1 MECSNA
7 KSKTSPFRG
16 RLSPVALSLLMA
28 FPVWAEDVANQDME
42 EIAAANP
49 DEYSR
54 NVVEFED
61 DLLRMMGHNKVD
73 LDRFTRG
80 ASATPGKY
88 RTSIYV
94 NDMPITNGEEVE
106 FKEGADKRVYPCLTP
121 KLVRLINLKE
131 DRLEQEARE
140 TIEAAHECTDL
151 EKLIP
156 QAKVAFDSG
165 EQRLDITIPQAM
177 MSRAMRGA
185 VSPELWESG
194 IPALTLGYYVNG
206 YDSSYSGG
214 YDSRSVFASFN
225 AGLNIGAWQLR
236 HNGSYNWDKDQ
247 GGEYN
252 VTNTYLQRD
261 IGLLRS
267 QFIAGESN
275 TSGQIFSSV
284 PFTGGSL
291 RSDPRMLPDV
301 QRGYA
306 PEIRGVAKT
315 NAKVTVRQLGNII
328 YETTV
333 TPGAFVIDDL
343 YPAGYGGDLEVTI
356 TEADGSVQQYTM
368 AYASVAQ
375 LLRPGVHEYSFTAGK
390 VRNTGL
396 DDEPM
401 FYEAT
406 YQRGLNNYLT
416 GYGGIQYSEHYQSA
430 QIGTALG
437 TGLGALSAD
446 VSFSNSDVGEKGGGK
461 LKGQSYRI
469 SYSKLINE
477 TNSNITLAAYRFS
490 SKNYMDFLTALQT
503 RDNVKQGYSVDSV
516 WRSKNRFTIS
526 LNQGLP
532 DGWGNIYTSASMEN
546 YWNSKQGYN
555 KYYQIGYSN
564 SLWRM
569 NYSISAGRSKSA
581 TGREQTNW
589 YLSLSMPLWDSFE
602 TRAPYLSTRYNQ
614 NSDGGKGEQ
623 VSLSGVFGEA
633 NKYNYNL
640 TGSHD
645 NYSGSSGSV
654 GAGWQGSVATLNGS
668 YSQGKNYK
676 NTSLSMSGAA
686 VAHSGGITLSPFNS
700 DTFALIEAKGA
711 KGAKVAGYAGAEV
724 DRFGYALYPSLVPY
738 SMNSVGIDPEG
749 SSLDVEFDS
758 TSQNVVPRA
767 GAVVKVKFETH
778 RGTAVLITSTFAN
791 EPLPFGSEVFDE
803 NNINVG
809 TVTQGGLIY
818 ARVAENKGT
827 LMVKWGEEM
836 HNRCQ
841 VSYVLA
847 PEPSDKEM
855 QGLPQQFT
863 MPCQTY
869 QAPGRTA
876 TPGGTLAAATP

>member
-1 MECSNA
+1 MELSRARC
-7 KSKTSPFRG
+7 KTSLSCG
-16 RLSPVALSLLMA
+16 KLSPVALSLLMA
-28 FPVWAEDVANQDME
+28 FPVWGEEITPTDIE
-42 EIAAANP
+42 EIAAVDS
-49 DEYSR
+49 DEYAR

-61 DLLRMMGHNKVD
+61 DLLRMMGNNKVD
-73 LDRFTRG
+73 LDRFAYGST
-80 ASATPGKY
+80 AIPGKH
-88 RTSIYV
+88 RISVYV
-94 NDMPITNGEEVE
+94 NDMPITNSEEVE
-106 FKEGADKRVYPCLTP
+106 FKEGNDKRVYPCLSP
-121 KLVRLINLKE
+121 KLIRLINLKE
-131 DRLEQEARE
+131 DRLETEARE
-140 TIEAAHECTDL
+140 TIEAAHACTDL

-156 QAKVAFDSG
+156 QARVEFDSG
-165 EQRLDITIPQAM
+165 DQRLNITLPQAM
-177 MSRAMRGA
+177 LSRAMRGA

-214 YDSRSVFASFN
+214 YDSRSMFASLN

-236 HNGSYNWDKDQ
+236 HNGSYSWDKDM

-252 VTNTYLQRD
+252 VSNTYLQRD
-261 IGLLRS
+261 IALLRS
-267 QFIAGESN
+267 QFVVGENN
-275 TSGQIFSSV
+275 TTGQIFSSL
-284 PFTGGSL
+284 PFTGARIS
-291 RSDPRMLPDV
+291 SDPRMLPDV

-343 YPAGYGGDLEVTI
+343 YPAGYGGDLDVTI
-356 TEADGSVQQYTM
+356 TEADGSVQQYSM

-390 VRNTGL
+390 LRNTNTS
-396 DDEPM
+396 DEPM

-416 GYGGIQYSEHYQSA
+416 GYGGLQYSQNYQSA
-430 QIGTALG
+430 QLGTALG
-437 TGLGALSAD
+437 TGFGALSAD
-446 VSFSNSDVGEKGGGK
+446 VTFSNSDVGGKVGK

-469 SYSKLINE
+469 SYSKLIDE
-477 TNSNITLAAYRFS
+477 TDSNITIAAYRFS
-490 SKNYMDFLTALQT
+490 SKNYMEFLTALQT
-503 RDNVKQGYSVDSV
+503 RENVRNGYSTDNI

-532 DGWGNIYTSASMEN
+532 EGWGSIYTSASTEN

-555 KYYQIGYSN
+555 TYYQIGYSN
-564 SLWRM
+564 SLWRV

-581 TGREQTNW
+581 SGHEQTNW
-589 YLSLSMPLWDSFE
+589 YLGLSMPLWDTHE
-602 TRAPYLSTRYNQ
+602 MRAPYLSLRFNQ
-614 NSDGGKGEQ
+614 NSDGGQGEQ
-623 VSLSGVFGEA
+623 ASLSGTLGER
-633 NKYNYNL
+633 NKYNYNM
-640 TGSHD
+640 TASHD
-645 NYSGSSGSV
+645 KYGGTSSSL

-668 YSQGKNYK
+668 YSQGKGYK
-676 NTSLSMSGAA
+676 SSSLSMSGAA
-686 VAHSGGITLSPFNS
+686 VAHSGGVTLSPFNS

-738 SMNSVGIDPEG
+738 SMNNVGIDPEG
-749 SSLDVEFDS
+749 SSLDIEFDS

-778 RGTAVLITSTFAN
+778 QGTAILIRSLFGD
-791 EPLPFGSEVFDE
+791 EPVPFGAEVFDE
-803 NNINVG
+803 KNINVG

-818 ARVAENKGT
+818 ARVDQDKGT
-827 LMVKWGEEM
+827 LLVKWGEEM

-847 PEPSDKEM
+847 PEPKDKEM

-869 QAPGRTA
+869 QTPGRSGNQ
-876 TPGGTLAAATP
+876 GGTLAATTP

>member
-1 MECSNA
+1 MESSNA

-28 FPVWAEDVANQDME
+28 FPVWAEDIANQDME

-61 DLLRMMGHNKVD
+61 DLLRMLGHNKVD

-121 KLVRLINLKE
+121 KLVRLISLKE
-131 DRLEQEARE
+131 DRLSTEARE
-140 TIEAAHECTDL
+140 TVEAAHPCTDL
-151 EKLIP
+151 ESLIP

-177 MSRAMRGA
+177 MSRVMRGA

-194 IPALTLGYYVNG
+194 IPALTLGYYLNG

-214 YDSRSVFASFN
+214 YDSRSMFASLN

-236 HNGSYNWDKDQ
+236 HNGSYNWDKDN

-252 VTNTYLQRD
+252 VTNTYIQRD
-261 IGLLRS
+261 IAALRS
-267 QFIAGESN
+267 QFVAGESN
-275 TSGQIFSSV
+275 TTGQIFSSL
-284 PFTGGSL
+284 PFTGASI
-291 RSDPRMLPDV
+291 RSDERMLPDA

-343 YPAGYGGDLEVTI
+343 YPAGYGGDLDITI

-375 LLRPGVHEYSFTAGK
+375 LLRPGVQEYSFTAGK
-390 VRNTGL
+390 LRETNTSS
-396 DDEPM
+396 EPM

-406 YQRGLNNYLT
+406 YQRGLNNYFT
-416 GYGGIQYSEHYQSA
+416 AYSGVQFSKHYQSA
-430 QIGTALG
+430 QLGTALG
-437 TGLGALSAD
+437 TFLGALSAD
-446 VSFSNSDVGEKGGGK
+446 VTYSVSDVGEKGGGK
-461 LKGQSYRI
+461 LKGQSYRL

-477 TNSNITLAAYRFS
+477 TDSNITLAAYRFS
-490 SKNYMDFLTALQT
+490 SKNYMEFLTALQA
-503 RDNVKQGYSVDSV
+503 RDYVKEGYSVNSV

-532 DGWGNIYTSASMEN
+532 EGWGNIYTSASIEN

-564 SLWRM
+564 NLWRV
-569 NYSISAGRSKSA
+569 NYNLNVGRSKSA
-581 TGREQTNW
+581 SGQEQTNW
-589 YLSLSMPLWDSFE
+589 YLGLSMPLWESYE
-602 TRAPYLSTRYNQ
+602 TRAPYLSLRYNQ
-614 NSDGGKGEQ
+614 DSNGGKGEQ
-623 VSLSGVFGEA
+623 AMVSGTFGEN
-633 NKYNYNL
+633 NKYNYNM
-640 TGSHD
+640 TASHD
-645 NYSGSSGSV
+645 KYSGTSSSV
-654 GAGWQGSVATLNGS
+654 GAGWQGSAATLNGS
-668 YSQGKNYK
+668 YSQGRDYK
-676 NTSLSMSGAA
+676 STSLSMNGAA
-686 VAHSGGITLSPFNS
+686 VVHSGGITLSPFNS

-724 DRFGYALYPSLVPY
+724 DRFGYALYPSLTPY

-749 SSLDVEFDS
+749 SSMDVEFEN

-778 RGTAVLITSTFAN
+778 RGTAVLIRSMFGG
-791 EPLPFGSEVFDE
+791 EPVPFGAEVFDE
-803 NNINVG
+803 KNANVG

-818 ARVAENKGT
+818 ARVEEDKGT
-827 LMVKWGEEM
+827 LVVKWGEEM

-847 PEPSDKEM
+847 PEPLDKEM

-876 TPGGTLAAATP
+876 TPGGTLAAAAP